1 MKKEYIDIINSLIS
15 VEKNNVFSPTAFAD
29 ALFLLSKITAGNTRK
44 QIVNLTGEK
53 RIILHE
59 TLENC
64 KVSSSCWINSYFA
77 GDAGLADMD
86 SLYRVKMGE
95 VKTDKMIKEWV
106 SQATEEMLD
115 DEIDISTDRDT
126 VVELLSAIY
135 FKAAWNRKF
144 NKKDSYKGEF
154 HITEDKISECE
165 FMSREIR
172 TPYYCGEGYDAVG
185 IGFSSCANMWFVRPR
200 NGRSIKESMN
210 EFISSNYN
218 SKWEEHMVMLA
229 VPKAD
234 ISSKLDLRDCMIRLG
249 IEEVFD
255 GNKADFSALSETERL
270 CLTKAEQTS
279 RIKWDEDGVEGASCV
294 EMAISRACIIPE
306 SDRIEFILDSPFF
319 YMITDFDDNPLF
331 AGVFLNN

>member
-53 RIILHE
+53 KIILHE

-64 KVSSSCWINSYFA
+64 KVSSSCWINSDFDCT
-77 GDAGLADMD
+77 GPADMD

-95 VKTDKMIKEWV
+95 DETDKKIKAWV
-106 SQATEEMLD
+106 SQATGGMLD

-135 FKAAWNRKF
+135 FKSAWNRKF
-144 NKKDSYKGEF
+144 RKEDSYKGEF
-154 HITEDKISECE
+154 RITEDKTSECE
-165 FMSREIR
+165 FMSRELR
-172 TPYYCGEGYDAVG
+172 APYYCGEGYDAVG
-185 IGFSSCANMWFVRPR
+185 IGFSSCANIWFVRPK
-200 NGRSIKESMN
+200 NGKSIKESMN
-210 EFISSNYN
+210 EFISSNYS
-218 SKWEEHMVMLA
+218 SKWEEHIVMLA
-229 VPKAD
+229 IPKAD
-234 ISSKLDLRDCMIRLG
+234 ISSKLDLKDCMKRLG

-255 GNKADFSALSETERL
+255 GNMADFSVLSETERL

-306 SDRIEFILDSPFF
+306 NDRIEFILDSPFF

-331 AGVFLNN
+331 AGAFLHN